1 MAEQTSIVTLYRR
14 KMLTQITS
22 GAISALPKITHLA
35 FGSGGLDEEGKP
47 LTPSETQTGLNSEFC
62 RYPIDSVTY
71 PIETTARYIVTIP
84 KGEQEGKMFNEIGL
98 IDAEG
103 NLCAVKTMYTKQK
116 DGDVKFTFEFD
127 DEF

>member
-22 GAISALPKITHLA
+22 GAISTLPKITHLA
-35 FGSGGLDEEGKP
+35 FGSGGLDGEGKP
-47 LTPSETQTGLNSEFC
+47 LTPSETQTKLNSEFC
-62 RYPIDSVTY
+62 RYLIDNVTY
-71 PIETTARYIVTIP
+71 PIETTARYSVTIP

-98 IDAEG
+98 IDEKG
-103 NLCAVKTMYTKQK
+103 KLCAVKTMYTKQK